1 MCIVYPFK
9 GLNLWLRLIDE
20 LSHEILSRPACSY
33 RYRDLNIHVK
43 ISIMSTNTNFVD
55 VTIYM
60 PMPLR
65 SAPSFFVGTLLNRK
79 FHTSQI
85 SNCEEFVPITAHNTK
100 KWYLYVTYSVPI
112 SHFVKNTHVG
122 KCHRAY
128 IRIPLI
134 YKIAPPPPS
143 QAATFCIRF
152 QFFTVLS
159 PTYLLTY
166 ICKSQ
171 FSHQT
176 NLMY

>member
-1 MCIVYPFK
+1 
-9 GLNLWLRLIDE
+9 
-20 LSHEILSRPACSY
+20 
-33 RYRDLNIHVK
+33 
-43 ISIMSTNTNFVD
+43 MSTNTNFVD

-65 SAPSFFVGTLLNRK
+65 SAPSFFVDALLNRK

-85 SNCEEFVPITAHNTK
+85 LNCEELSQLLTARE

-128 IRIPLI
+128 KCIPLI
-134 YKIAPPPPS
+134 DKIPPPPPPK
-143 QAATFCIRF
+143 AATFCIRF

-159 PTYLLTY
+159 LTYLLTSVT
-166 ICKSQ
+166 IKSQ

-176 NLMY
+176 NQMF